1 MRNPC
6 NRLIP
11 HGVSF
16 VVMFG
21 VLVLANVLAGGVGSF
36 APARL
41 AIALATI
48 AVFVALTLRRVAIY
62 RRLDELHQR
71 IQLESLASA
80 FAGTFLCFVAYWLL
94 QISGLLPPLDGMYF
108 LLTMIALMN
117 LGADG
122 AWRKLAR
129 TPDAQ

>member
-6 NRLIP
+6 KRLVP
-11 HGVSF
+11 HWISF
-16 VVMFG
+16 LLMFG
-21 VLVLANVLAGGVGSF
+21 VLVLANVLASGLGS
-36 APARL
+36 ASLPRV

-48 AVFVALTLRRVAIY
+48 ATFVALAIRRVAIY

-122 AWRKLAR
+122 AWRKLTR
-129 TPDAQ
+129 RPESQ